1 MADVISFINLK
12 GGVGKTTL
20 LVSVAEILSTVH
32 NKRVLVIDLDPQT
45 NATVLLISQKT
56 WKEANENNKTIYQ
69 LFLDKIQGTKVFDV
83 NKSIIRGVSNIGNG
97 IGNLD
102 LLPSSIDLID
112 IYDEVSWVN
121 HNDKSLSV
129 LKEQLDKLD
138 SQYDYILIDCPP
150 NLNSTTMCG
159 IYSSKYYIVPVIA
172 DALSYYG
179 LTQVVKKINAKAR
192 EIKRY
197 DPSYSIKPLGVV
209 VNRYKNCK
217 PYTGIKGS
225 LEIDY
230 NSGKIPKLF
239 STIIYNRSK
248 LSEICNFMFRYRTIK
263 SKYGFEFKTIDS
275 LAKEIIERCR

>member
-1 MADVISFINLK
+1 MTNVISFINLK

-20 LVSVAEILSTVH
+20 LVSVAEILSSVH

-56 WKEANENNKTIYQ
+56 WQTANDNNKTIYQ

-83 NKSIIRGVSNIGNG
+83 NKSIIRGVSNVGNG

-112 IYDEVSWVN
+112 IYDEVSWSN

-129 LKEQLDKLD
+129 IKDQLNKLD

-159 IYSSKYYIVPVIA
+159 IYASKYYIVPVVA
-172 DALSYYG
+172 DTLSYYG
-179 LTQVVKKINAKAR
+179 LTQVVKKINIKAR
-192 EIKRY
+192 EIKRQ
-197 DPSYSIKPLGVV
+197 DPGYSIESLGVV
-209 VNRYKNCK
+209 VNKYKNCK
-217 PYTGIKGS
+217 PYTKIKSS
-225 LEIDY
+225 LDLDY
-230 NSGKIPKLF
+230 SEGRIPKLF
-239 STIIYNRSK
+239 NTIINNKSK
-248 LSEICNFMFRYRTIK
+248 LAEISNYEEDYRTIK
-263 SKYGFEFKTIDS
+263 SKYRSEFKIVDS
-275 LAKEIIERCR
+275 LVNEIIERCR